1 MNAMERRQS
10 WIYLVFAVVLGKLFG
25 MVVYLQW
32 VPGRL
37 IPESV

>member
-1 MNAMERRQS
+1 MNAMERQQS
-10 WIYLVFAVVLGKLFG
+10 WIYL
-25 MVVYLQW
+25 VVYLQW